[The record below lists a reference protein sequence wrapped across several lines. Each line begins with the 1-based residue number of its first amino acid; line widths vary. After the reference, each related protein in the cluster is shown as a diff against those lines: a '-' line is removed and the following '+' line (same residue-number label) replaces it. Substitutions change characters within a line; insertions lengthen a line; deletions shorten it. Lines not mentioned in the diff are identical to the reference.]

1 MTPTTPG
8 IGKSNMATQHNR
20 RFAATQRRQKVTE
33 LYLKGSSQS
42 AIAAE
47 LNVSQS
53 TVSEDLK
60 YIRRKWEKSAI
71 RNYDELR
78 TRELHKLDF
87 VESQAW
93 AAWDRSQKPA
103 QSATV
108 TGEGNGQQTKKS
120 VKQQV
125 GDPRFLDLVSKCI
138 SHRRAITGLDAP
150 VQVSDATP
158 PPPAETPEERRIR
171 LDEIFQSLAAA
182 SEQGAP
188 RRRLPGP
195 EPPGRE

>member
-1 MTPTTPG
+1 
-8 IGKSNMATQHNR
+8 MATQYNR

-33 LYLKGSSQS
+33 LYLKGRSQS

-53 TVSEDLK
+53 TVSDDLK
-60 YIRRKWEKSAI
+60 YIRRKWEQSSI

-87 VESQAW
+87 IESEAW
-93 AAWDRSQKPA
+93 AAWDRSQKPS

-120 VKQQV
+120 MKHQV
-125 GDPRFLDLVSKCI
+125 GDPRFLDQVSKCI
-138 SHRRAITGLDAP
+138 AHRRAITGLDAP
-150 VQVSDATP
+150 LQVADAT
-158 PPPAETPEERRIR
+158 PPPAETPEERRAK
-171 LDEIFQSLAAA
+171 LEAIFKALT
-182 SEQGAP
+182 EGPERP
-188 RRRLPGP
+188 RRLL
-195 EPPGRE
+195 PPGKP